1 VTDLLDR
8 LAALDPVSL
17 GVTAVDSERLR
28 GEIADRIEGRSTTQ
42 LRPAPERPS
51 RRRLALVAVGVFA
64 LVIVIFVPVYLAQMP
79 EPTVDVAT
87 EDTLR
92 DLPGVQDVIRVGSL
106 GGVRTSAIEGKTM
119 WVVSS
124 NDHELYRVDMASGT
138 VEETYPLEGYIEGVS
153 VSGGYVWLNSYE
165 NGGEILRFDPQTGLT
180 DVISL
185 QGPVTSAIRV
195 GDELWRTTEDGRLLV
210 IDDNGEVTEQQLPAG
225 LEGGALIGY
234 VDGYV
239 WMVVE
244 GGLARVNPDGLDFE
258 VMAYEG
264 AVPFYRP
271 FLSSPRWVIDVN
283 GVPWVLDTE
292 RNAVVRIDEFSSDG
306 EAVSSVPVGR
316 FPHSGVYADGYL
328 WVTSYD
334 DYTLSKVNPETMEVE
349 SVTPFP
355 GRPNGLEY
363 AEGSLWVFLYQ
374 SGFLVRLDPGA
385 ELQNLDVTFDEVVNI
400 DDRQLRLRCSGAGD
414 PLVILDADVDLGAG
428 SWSVVQ
434 AGLSPDNE
442 VCSFDRSDSYS
453 VVGAAPAGNAEQQ
466 ISDLM
471 TALEEAGLA
480 QRRIVYVAHGEG
492 VADAQA
498 FVAQFGE
505 LVDGVVLVDPAP
517 AEFAKYSDDTTDRF
531 PYEGS
536 GDFGDAPLV
545 VIGHDMST
553 TFRSPQFIAGQGA
566 ERSEEVSTQWQ
577 EGLAGYAA
585 LSTNSTQLLAE
596 GSDHSIPWERPQM
609 IIDAV
614 NGLVGP

>member
-1 VTDLLDR
+1 MTDLLDR
-8 LAALDPVSL
+8 LAALDPVST
-17 GVTAVDSERLR
+17 GITEQDATRLR
-28 GEIADRIEGRSTTQ
+28 AAVADRIEGGGVR
-42 LRPAPERPS
+42 LRPAPQRPGG
-51 RRRLALVAVGVFA
+51 RRLTLVGVGVFA
-64 LVIVIFVPVYLAQMP
+64 LVIVIFIPVYLAQRP
-79 EPTVDVAT
+79 KPIVDAAT

-92 DLPGVQDVIRVGSL
+92 DLPGVQDVIRVGSA
-106 GGVRTSAIEGKTM
+106 GGVRTSAIDGDTM

-124 NDHELYRVDMASGT
+124 NDHELYRVDLPSGT
-138 VEETYPLEGYIEGVS
+138 VQETYPLEGYIEGVS

-165 NGGEILRFDPQTGLT
+165 NGGEVLRFDPETGLT
-180 DVISL
+180 DLISVPE
-185 QGPVTSAIRV
+185 PVTSGIRV
-195 GDELWRTTEDGRLLV
+195 GDELWRTTENGGLLV
-210 IDDNGEVTEQQLPAG
+210 IDDSGVVTEQQLPSG

-244 GGLARVNPDGLDFE
+244 GGVAKVNPDGLGFE
-258 VMAYEG
+258 VMPYEG

-355 GRPNGLEY
+355 GRPSGLEY

-434 AGLSPDNE
+434 AGLSADHE
-442 VCSFDRSDSYS
+442 VCSFDRSGTYS
-453 VVGAAPAGNAEQQ
+453 AQAVAPAGSAEQQ
-466 ISDLM
+466 VSDLM
-471 TALEEAGLA
+471 TALGEMGLA
-480 QRRIVYVAHGEG
+480 DRRFIFVAHGEA
-492 VADAQA
+492 VADTQA
-498 FVAQFGE
+498 FALAFGE
-505 LVDGVVLVDPAP
+505 QLDGVVLVDPTP
-517 AEFAKYSDDTTDRF
+517 ADFAKYPDDSGDRF

-536 GDFGDAPLV
+536 GDFGDTPLV
-545 VIGHDMST
+545 VIGHDMDV
-553 TFRSPQFIAGQGA
+553 TFRSSQFIAGQGA
-566 ERSEEVSTQWQ
+566 KRAEEVSTKWQ

-596 GSDHSIPWERPQM
+596 GSNHSIPWERPQM
-609 IIDAV
+609 IVDAV
-614 NGLVGP
+614 NGLFGP